1 VCCSLARPHGAS
13 SQLVLCTQKR
23 AKTGKDVLQM
33 KGEKPHTVE
42 ALDSNNKQDRAGA
55 LQRTKS

>member
-1 VCCSLARPHGAS
+1 
-13 SQLVLCTQKR
+13 VLCTQKR